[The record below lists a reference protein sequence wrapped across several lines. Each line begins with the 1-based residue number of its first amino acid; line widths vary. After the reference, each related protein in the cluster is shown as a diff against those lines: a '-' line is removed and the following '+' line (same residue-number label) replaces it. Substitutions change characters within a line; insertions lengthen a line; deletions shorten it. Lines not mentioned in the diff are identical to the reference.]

1 MLSKINGFKSEE
13 GFYVGIG
20 AYPVGGAL
28 RHRRRG
34 AVGVIRPVG
43 AAVDRARRRTTLQ
56 RGGHHG
62 LLAATTGLSLLG
74 AVLILFGLVGLNL
87 RHAEAAGVLGKVGFP
102 IAFLGTALV
111 IGISWAIFFVA
122 PSAALEAPE
131 FLDAQEVRGPL
142 DTGFILSG
150 FVFAVGWALFGAG
163 AWLVRTYPRWV
174 VVVFIVAA
182 LIQLFPF
189 PGTGLLFGVAVA
201 LLGFFAL
208 TRGRTSY
215 GRPSRMR

>member
-1 MLSKINGFKSEE
+1 MSASELIRWGALSAI
-13 GFYVGIG
+13 
-20 AYPVGGAL
+20 VGGAL
-28 RHRRRG
+28 WVVSDLWGILR
-34 AVGVIRPVG
+34 VGLGDELPFSEE
-43 AAVDRARRRTTLQ
+43 ATTASF
-56 RGGHHG
+56 
-62 LLAATTGLSLLG
+62 AATTGLSLLG

-87 RHAEAAGVLGKVGFP
+87 RHAEATGVLGKVSFP

-131 FLDAQEVRGPL
+131 FLDAEEVRGPL

-174 VVVFIVAA
+174 VIVFIVAA

-201 LLGFFAL
+201 LVGFFAL
-208 TRGRTSY
+208 TRGSTSY
-215 GRPSRMR
+215 GHPSRGS

>member
-1 MLSKINGFKSEE
+1 MSASELIRWGALSAI
-13 GFYVGIG
+13 
-20 AYPVGGAL
+20 VGGAL
-28 RHRRRG
+28 W
-34 AVGVIRPVG
+34 VLS
-43 AAVDRARRRTTLQ
+43 DLW
-56 RGGHHG
+56 G
-62 LLAATTGLSLLG
+62 LLRVGLGDELPFSEEATTASFAATTGLSLLG

-87 RHAEAAGVLGKVGFP
+87 RHAEATGVLGKVSFP

-174 VVVFIVAA
+174 VIVFIVAA

-189 PGTGLLFGVAVA
+189 PGTGLVFGVAVA

-208 TRGRTSY
+208 TRGSTSY
-215 GRPSRMR
+215 EQPSRVS